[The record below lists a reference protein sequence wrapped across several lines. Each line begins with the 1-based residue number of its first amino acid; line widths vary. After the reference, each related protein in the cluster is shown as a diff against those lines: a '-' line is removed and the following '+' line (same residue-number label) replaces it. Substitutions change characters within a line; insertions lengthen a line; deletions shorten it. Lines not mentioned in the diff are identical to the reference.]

1 MIIAGDINMD
11 PKSDDPKVQN
21 FVNIL
26 RSLDFVC
33 LNFQP
38 TRLTS
43 CLDNFITNLH
53 PSMLTCEIIQPH
65 LSDHCALLL
74 NYNMQHLTS
83 SSEPFQNIHCTFDTH
98 RLLSK
103 PCLDR
108 LKHRLRSVTW
118 DSFFLTATN
127 VELAFQTFLQVLSD
141 CLNESCPLKKKSLVN
156 HSRPRYKSKS
166 LKLNWYT
173 PLLREIRLLLDLSHE
188 KGRTDPQ
195 CMAIHGRLKKMYRQ
209 EIILAK
215 KRANEKF
222 IFESH
227 NKCKAAWKVI
237 NAETGR
243 VPNKAK
249 EKIPITADDFNSFFI
264 NVVNVLKNNCDILD
278 VASSVDMLKSS
289 GIKPP
294 GLSSFKWTVVNSRD
308 VYSSVYRLSNSRSE
322 DVYGLSNFVLKEIL
336 DAIIYPLT
344 QLINWVLTDGIYP
357 QCLKITITV
366 PIHKKGDKMNLN
378 NYRPIALVP
387 VISKLIETIVKNQLE
402 YYFEHNNLISSSQ
415 YGFRKNL
422 STIKAV
428 ESIVSYVLNSFE
440 NKEETAAVLLD
451 LSKAFDVVPHDE
463 LIQKLKYYGLEN
475 NALSLIMSYLS
486 NRLQLVKVGDQ
497 RSGLKRVASG
507 VPQGS
512 VLGPFLFTVFI
523 NDLPKFVPGK
533 VVLYADDT
541 TLLSS
546 DRDSK
551 LNDVVMGYMRER
563 SYLWFSANKLTVN
576 NNKTEEI
583 VFSLRNSE
591 NKSVKLLGIN
601 LDSKLSWGIHT
612 NHLCIRLARVIFL
625 LKKLKLYTSLNLV
638 ISAYYTFLMY
648 TFCMGFY
655 CGATLVEP
663 RLCLS
668 GKRKP
673 HAA

>member
-1 MIIAGDINMD
+1 
-11 PKSDDPKVQN
+11 
-21 FVNIL
+21 
-26 RSLDFVC
+26 
-33 LNFQP
+33 
-38 TRLTS
+38 
-43 CLDNFITNLH
+43 
-53 PSMLTCEIIQPH
+53 
-65 LSDHCALLL
+65 
-74 NYNMQHLTS
+74 
-83 SSEPFQNIHCTFDTH
+83 
-98 RLLSK
+98 
-103 PCLDR
+103 
-108 LKHRLRSVTW
+108 
-118 DSFFLTATN
+118 
-127 VELAFQTFLQVLSD
+127 
-141 CLNESCPLKKKSLVN
+141 
-156 HSRPRYKSKS
+156 
-166 LKLNWYT
+166 
-173 PLLREIRLLLDLSHE
+173 
-188 KGRTDPQ
+188 
-195 CMAIHGRLKKMYRQ
+195 MAIHGRLKKMYRQ

-264 NVVNVLKNNCDILD
+264 NVVNVLKNSCDILD

-294 GLSSFKWTVVNSRD
+294 GLCSFKWTVVNSRD

-336 DAIIYPLT
+336 DVIIYPLT

-366 PIHKKGDKMNLN
+366 PLHKKGDKMNLN

-402 YYFEHNNLISSSQ
+402 YYFEYNNLISSSQ

-422 STIKAV
+422 STVKAV
-428 ESIVSYVLNSFE
+428 DNIVSYVLNNFE

-497 RSGLKRVASG
+497 RSGLRRVASG

-551 LNDVVMGYMRER
+551 LNDVIMGYMRER

-583 VFSLRNSE
+583 VFSLRNAE

-601 LDSKLSWGIHT
+601 LDSKLNWGIHT

-638 ISAYYTFLMY
+638 ISAYYAFFNVHLLY
-648 TFCMGFY
+648 GVLLWGNSS
-655 CGATLVEP
+655 GAKTVFKWQKKAIRCIVGISDNESCRPFFEELGILTLPCIYILHSLVFVKENLDSFNLRSFNHEYNTRIKNTIDVQYA
-663 RLCLS
+663 RLSKTQQNYAITGARLFNKLPLS
-668 GKRKP
+668 ARSISVGRFKNVVAEWLKRKTFYSVDEIFNDNFSDLQF
-673 HAA
+673 